1 MDAPGPDERRR
12 CRPRRVVLVVFGVL
26 LVAWGLGVWLSVF
39 RGTVQELTGV
49 FVARLGRATILVQH
63 EAVPGLGMGAMELMA
78 IVVEPETL
86 LDGIALARGDRVRL
100 SVRQRPEGLVAT
112 RVVKVTD

>member
-1 MDAPGPDERRR
+1 M
-12 CRPRRVVLVVFGVL
+12 L
-26 LVAWGLGVWLSVF
+26 LVAWGVGVWLSAF

-63 EAVPGLGMGAMELMA
+63 EPVPGLRMGAMEVMA

-86 LDGIALARGDRVRL
+86 LDEIALARGDRVRL
-100 SVRQRPEGLVAT
+100 RVRQRPEGLVAT
-112 RVVKVTD
+112 RLVKVSD